1 MQPSKL
7 RKMVLPSIIFGL
19 MMLSLI
25 VVKGSTSHAQSGDE
39 TAAEIIS
46 GDSDVYLPIVVKA
59 NGVPGKNTGCHAIQ
73 TAIDA
78 LPDSGGKVVL
88 TTGIFTCTTAI
99 VIDRDNVDV
108 EGQGMS
114 TQLWLADNSNSPVFV
129 LGQATT
135 PPTTTV
141 RNLRIANLTIDGNRE
156 AQQHECWGGV
166 CGTGGK
172 TDIRNNGL
180 TLRNVSDVLIEHVAA
195 NHNRSGGLVT
205 ERDSRRIT
213 VRSFR
218 AANNEF
224 DGIAG
229 YLTEDSI
236 FTELYLHDNFA
247 AGMSFDLDFQR
258 NTISD
263 AIVSDNGSVGIFMV
277 DAHNNLFNNIQ
288 ISNPGQHGLFLAQN
302 RTDPISGA
310 SGNIFSNLII
320 ADIGADGWCVDS
332 DGAYAICINNE
343 SAANNMVI
351 GAQLF
356 NVDGHCIKEPVAD
369 VMVKLGVI
377 CG

>member
-1 MQPSKL
+1 MQSSKI
-7 RKMVLPSIIFGL
+7 RKMVLPCIIFGL
-19 MMLSLI
+19 
-25 VVKGSTSHAQSGDE
+25 VVFSFAIMSGSIIYAQSDDDSA
-39 TAAEIIS
+39 TTVIS

-59 NGVPGKNTGCHAIQ
+59 NGASGESTGCDAIQ
-73 TAIDA
+73 AAIDA

-99 VIDRDNVDV
+99 VIDRDNVAV
-108 EGQGMS
+108 EGQGAS

-141 RNLRIANLTIDGNRE
+141 RNLRIANLAIDGNRE
-156 AQQHECWGGV
+156 AQQHECWGGT
-166 CGTGGK
+166 CGSGGK

-213 VRSFR
+213 VRNFR

-236 FTELYLHDNFA
+236 FTELYLHDNVA
-247 AGMSFDLDFQR
+247 AGLSFDLDFQH

-263 AIVSDNGSVGIFMV
+263 AVIAGNGSVGIFMV
-277 DAHNNLFNNIQ
+277 DAHNNLFNNMQ
-288 ISNPGQHGLFLAQN
+288 IRNPGQHGLFLAQN
-302 RTDPISGA
+302 GTDPTSGA
-310 SGNIFSNLII
+310 SGNIFSNLVVTN
-320 ADIGADGWCVDS
+320 IGTEGWCVD
-332 DGAYAICINNE
+332 DNGAYAICINNE

-351 GAQLF
+351 GAQLI
-356 NVDGHCIKEPVAD
+356 NVDGHCIKEP
-369 VMVKLGVI
+369 MEGVI
-377 CG
+377 QGIGIICH

>member
-1 MQPSKL
+1 MQSSNI
-7 RKMVLPSIIFGL
+7 RKMVLPCIIFGL
-19 MMLSLI
+19 MLLSL
-25 VVKGSTSHAQSGDE
+25 VVVTGLSTHAQSDDE
-39 TAAEIIS
+39 STTTVIS
-46 GDSDVYLPIVVKA
+46 GDSDVYLPIIVKA
-59 NGVPGKNTGCHAIQ
+59 NGAPGENTGCDAIQ
-73 TAIDA
+73 VAIDA
-78 LPDSGGKVVL
+78 LPDSGGKVLL

-108 EGQGMS
+108 EGHGVS
-114 TQLWLADNSNSPVFV
+114 TQLWLADDSNSPVFV

-141 RNLRIANLTIDGNRE
+141 RNLRIANLAIDGNRE
-156 AQQHECWGGV
+156 AQQHECWGGT

-180 TLRNVSDVLIEHVAA
+180 TLRKVSDVLIEHVTA

-213 VRSFR
+213 VRNFH

-236 FTELYLHDNFA
+236 FTALYLHDNVA
-247 AGMSFDLDFQR
+247 AGLSFDLDFQH

-263 AIVSDNGSVGIFMV
+263 AIIAGNGSVGIFMV

-288 ISNPGQHGLFLAQN
+288 IRNAGQHGLFLAQN
-302 RTDPISGA
+302 GTDPTSGA
-310 SGNIFSNLII
+310 AGNIFSNLVV
-320 ADIGADGWCVDS
+320 AGIGTEGWCVDGN
-332 DGAYAICINNE
+332 GAYAICINNE

-351 GAQLF
+351 GAQLI
-356 NVDGHCIKEPVAD
+356 NVDGHCIKESSA
-369 VMVKLGVI
+369 GVLEVVGII
-377 CG
+377 CR